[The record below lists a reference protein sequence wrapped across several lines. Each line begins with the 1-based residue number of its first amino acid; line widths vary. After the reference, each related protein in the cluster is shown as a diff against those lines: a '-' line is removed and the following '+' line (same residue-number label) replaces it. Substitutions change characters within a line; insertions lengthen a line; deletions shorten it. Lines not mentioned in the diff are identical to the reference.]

1 MDDPIAELKDA
12 GEAKQVED
20 AINTITGDL
29 IRHSKDYPASVRDL
43 PRLATAMERSIKAGN
58 YKDAIMRAGQLDKH
72 IEAYAP
78 TEEPA
83 QEAKLVIRHR
93 LLIVAKLTQ

>member
-12 GEAKQVED
+12 AEAKQVQD
-20 AINTITGDL
+20 AIDTITGDL
-29 IRHSKDYPASVRDL
+29 IRHAKTYPASVRDL
-43 PRLATAMERSIKAGN
+43 PRLASQMEKSIKTEN
-58 YKDAIMRAGQLDKH
+58 YRDAIMRAGQLEKH

-78 TEEPA
+78 AEEQA

-93 LLIVAKLTQ
+93 LLVVAKLTS